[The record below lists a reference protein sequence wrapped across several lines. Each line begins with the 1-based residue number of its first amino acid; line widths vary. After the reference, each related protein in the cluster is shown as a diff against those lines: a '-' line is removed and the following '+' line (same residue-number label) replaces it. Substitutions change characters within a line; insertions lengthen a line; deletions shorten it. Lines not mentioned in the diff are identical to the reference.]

1 MPAGNFPFRLNFRKL
16 ISETRSL
23 PFPALPCQCTRVIL
37 DLVVHRSG
45 DTSNGMSNV
54 WATCNGHIDASS
66 NHRSVM
72 LRLNQMIDDRAVIMA
87 VPESEQI
94 ELELL

>member
-1 MPAGNFPFRLNFRKL
+1 MSIDATDDSASVTVFKFNIG
-16 ISETRSL
+16 I
-23 PFPALPCQCTRVIL
+23 
-37 DLVVHRSG
+37 VHRSG